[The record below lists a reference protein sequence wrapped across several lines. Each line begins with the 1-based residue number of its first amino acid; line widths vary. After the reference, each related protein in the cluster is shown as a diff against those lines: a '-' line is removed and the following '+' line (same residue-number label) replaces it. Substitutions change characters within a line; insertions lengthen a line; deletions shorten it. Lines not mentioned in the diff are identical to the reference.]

1 MGFMASVL
9 IRTVLIY
16 GFLAL
21 AMKLMG
27 KRQLGELET
36 GELISALLISE
47 IAALPIDNPDIPLS
61 SAIFPTLLII
71 TLEILLSFI
80 KNKSNRLK
88 RAVDGEPTFI
98 IYKGRLRQDV
108 LRENRISIN
117 EVLSE
122 LRVMGVGDIADADY
136 VILEQNGKL
145 SVLQKNRDRMAHALI
160 IDGEVN
166 EATLRSLGYNREWL
180 NKRLA
185 EASRKADE
193 VFLLTVGDDGTINI
207 IKEEK

>member
-1 MGFMASVL
+1 MASVL

-122 LRVMGVGDIADADY
+122 LRVMGVGDISDADY

-145 SVLQKNRDRMAHALI
+145 SVLQKNRDKMAHALI

-166 EATLRSLGYNREWL
+166 EATLKSLGYNREWL

-193 VFLLTVGDDGTINI
+193 VFLLTVDDDGTINI

>member
-1 MGFMASVL
+1 MASVL

-166 EATLRSLGYNREWL
+166 EATLKSLGYNREWL

>member
-1 MGFMASVL
+1 MASVL
-9 IRTVLIY
+9 IRTIIIY
-16 GFLAL
+16 IFLSIAL
-21 AMKLMG
+21 KLMG
-27 KRQLGELET
+27 KRQIGELET

-88 RAVDGEPTFI
+88 RAVDGEPAFI
-98 IYKGRLRQDV
+98 IYKGRLRQEV
-108 LRENRISIN
+108 LRANRISMN

-122 LRVMGVGDIADADY
+122 LRVLGVGDISDADY

-145 SVLQKNRDRMAHALI
+145 SVLKKNQDKMAHALI
-160 IDGEVN
+160 IDGEIN
-166 EATLRSLGYNREWL
+166 EATLKSLGYNHEWL

-185 EASRKADE
+185 EQSCKADE
-193 VFLLTVGDDGTINI
+193 LFLMTVGDDGTINI

>member
-1 MGFMASVL
+1 MASVL
-9 IRTVLIY
+9 IRTIIIY
-16 GFLAL
+16 IFLSFAL
-21 AMKLMG
+21 KLMG
-27 KRQLGELET
+27 KRQIGELET
-36 GELISALLISE
+36 SELISALLISE
-47 IAALPIDNPDIPLS
+47 VAALPIDNPDIPLS

-71 TLEILLSFI
+71 ALEILLSFI
-80 KNKSNRLK
+80 KNKSDRLK
-88 RAVDGEPTFI
+88 RTVDGEPTFI
-98 IYKGRLRQDV
+98 IYKGRLRQEV
-108 LRENRISIN
+108 LRENRISMN

-122 LRVMGVGDIADADY
+122 LRVLGVGDIEDADY

-145 SVLQKNRDRMAHALI
+145 SVLQKNRDKLAHTII

>member
-1 MGFMASVL
+1 MASVL

-80 KNKSNRLK
+80 KNKSSRLK

-98 IYKGRLRQDV
+98 IYKGRLRQNV
-108 LRENRISIN
+108 LRENRISMN

-122 LRVMGVGDIADADY
+122 LRVLGVGDIDDAEY

-145 SVLQKNRDRMAHALI
+145 SVLKKDFDKLAHAII

-166 EATLRSLGYNREWL
+166 EGALKSLGYNRDWL
-180 NKRLA
+180 KKHLDEAHCKKR
-185 EASRKADE
+185 E
-193 VFLLTVGDDGTINI
+193 VFLMTVGDDGKINI

>member
-1 MGFMASVL
+1 MASVL

-80 KNKSNRLK
+80 KNKSSRLK

-108 LRENRISIN
+108 LRENRISLN

>member
-1 MGFMASVL
+1 MASVL

-16 GFLAL
+16 VFLAL

-71 TLEILLSFI
+71 TLEILISFV

-122 LRVMGVGDIADADY
+122 LRVMGVGDISDADY

-145 SVLQKNRDRMAHALI
+145 SVLQKNRDKMAHALI

-166 EATLRSLGYNREWL
+166 EATLKSLGYNRELL

-185 EASRKADE
+185 EQNCKADE
-193 VFLLTVGDDGTINI
+193 LFLFTVGDDGIINI

>member
-1 MGFMASVL
+1 MASVL

-166 EATLRSLGYNREWL
+166 EATLRALGYNREWL

-193 VFLLTVGDDGTINI
+193 VFLLTVNDDGAINI

>member
-1 MGFMASVL
+1 MASVL

-16 GFLAL
+16 GFLTL

-80 KNKSNRLK
+80 KNKSSRLK

-108 LRENRISIN
+108 LRENRISLN

>member
-1 MGFMASVL
+1 MASVL

-98 IYKGRLRQDV
+98 I
-108 LRENRISIN
+108 
-117 EVLSE
+117 
-122 LRVMGVGDIADADY
+122 
-136 VILEQNGKL
+136 
-145 SVLQKNRDRMAHALI
+145 
-160 IDGEVN
+160 
-166 EATLRSLGYNREWL
+166 
-180 NKRLA
+180 
-185 EASRKADE
+185 
-193 VFLLTVGDDGTINI
+193 
-207 IKEEK
+207 

>member
-1 MGFMASVL
+1 MASVL

-185 EASRKADE
+185 EASLKADE

>member
-1 MGFMASVL
+1 MASVL
-9 IRTVLIY
+9 IRTVIIY
-16 GFLAL
+16 IFLSF

-27 KRQLGELET
+27 KRQIGELET
-36 GELISALLISE
+36 SELISALLISE
-47 IAALPIDNPDIPLS
+47 VAALPIDNPDIPLS

-71 TLEILLSFI
+71 AMEILLSFI

-98 IYKGRLRQDV
+98 IYKGRLRQEV
-108 LRENRISIN
+108 LRENRISMN

-122 LRVMGVGDIADADY
+122 LRVLGVGDLSDADY

-145 SVLQKNRDRMAHALI
+145 SVLKKNCDKLAHTII

-166 EATLRSLGYNREWL
+166 ESALKSLGYNSEWL
-180 NKRLA
+180 KKRLK
-185 EASRKADE
+185 EMHCKKE
-193 VFLLTVGDDGTINI
+193 ELFLMTVGDDEKINI
-207 IKEEK
+207 IIKEDK

>member
-1 MGFMASVL
+1 MASVL

-71 TLEILLSFI
+71 TLEILISFV

-122 LRVMGVGDIADADY
+122 LRVMGVGDITDTDY

-145 SVLQKNRDRMAHALI
+145 SVLQKNRDKMAHALI

-166 EATLRSLGYNREWL
+166 QATLKSLGYNLEWL

-185 EASRKADE
+185 EQNCKADE
-193 VFLLTVGDDGTINI
+193 LFLFTVGDDGVINI

>member
-1 MGFMASVL
+1 MASVL

-80 KNKSNRLK
+80 KNKSSRLK

-185 EASRKADE
+185 EANRKADE

>member
-1 MGFMASVL
+1 MASVL

-166 EATLRSLGYNREWL
+166 EGALKTLGYNREWL
-180 NKRLA
+180 KKRLA
-185 EASRKADE
+185 DASRKADE

>member
-1 MGFMASVL
+1 MASVL

-193 VFLLTVGDDGTINI
+193 VFLLTVDDDGTINI

>member
-1 MGFMASVL
+1 MASVL

-145 SVLQKNRDRMAHALI
+145 SVLQKNRDKMAHALI

-166 EATLRSLGYNREWL
+166 EATLKSLGYNREWL

-185 EASRKADE
+185 ERNYRADE
-193 VFLLTVGDDGTINI
+193 VFLLAVGDDGTINI

>member
-1 MGFMASVL
+1 MASVL

>member
-1 MGFMASVL
+1 MASVL

-122 LRVMGVGDIADADY
+122 LRVMGVGDITDADY

-193 VFLLTVGDDGTINI
+193 VFLLTVDDDGTINI

>member
-1 MGFMASVL
+1 MASVL

-145 SVLQKNRDRMAHALI
+145 SVLQKNRDKMAHALI

-180 NKRLA
+180 NKRLT

-193 VFLLTVGDDGTINI
+193 VFLLTVDDDGTINI

>member
-1 MGFMASVL
+1 MASVL

-166 EATLRSLGYNREWL
+166 ESTLKSLGYNREWL

-193 VFLLTVGDDGTINI
+193 IFLLTVGDDGTINI

>member
-1 MGFMASVL
+1 MASVL

-80 KNKSNRLK
+80 KNKSSRLK

-180 NKRLA
+180 NKRL
-185 EASRKADE
+185 DE
-193 VFLLTVGDDGTINI
+193 LHCKKQDLFLMTVGDDGTINI

>member
-1 MGFMASVL
+1 MASVL

-16 GFLAL
+16 IFLAL

-71 TLEILLSFI
+71 TLEILISFV

-122 LRVMGVGDIADADY
+122 LRVMGIGDISDADY

-145 SVLQKNRDRMAHALI
+145 SVLQKNRDKMAHALI

-166 EATLRSLGYNREWL
+166 EATLKSLGYNREWL

-185 EASRKADE
+185 EQNCKADE
-193 VFLLTVGDDGTINI
+193 LFLFTVGDDGIINI

>member
-1 MGFMASVL
+1 MASVL

-166 EATLRSLGYNREWL
+166 ESTLKSLGYNREWL

>member
-1 MGFMASVL
+1 MASVL

-98 IYKGRLRQDV
+98 IYTGRLRQDV

>member
-1 MGFMASVL
+1 MASVL

-16 GFLAL
+16 IFLAL

-71 TLEILLSFI
+71 TLEILISFV

-122 LRVMGVGDIADADY
+122 LRVMGIGDISDADY

-145 SVLQKNRDRMAHALI
+145 SVLQKNRDKMAHALI

-166 EATLRSLGYNREWL
+166 EATLKSLGYNREWL

-185 EASRKADE
+185 EQNCKADE
-193 VFLLTVGDDGTINI
+193 LFLFTVGDDGVINI

>member
-1 MGFMASVL
+1 MASVL

-71 TLEILLSFI
+71 TLEILISFV

-122 LRVMGVGDIADADY
+122 LRVMGVGDLADADY

>member
-1 MGFMASVL
+1 MASVL

-80 KNKSNRLK
+80 KNKSSRLK

-180 NKRLA
+180 KKRL
-185 EASRKADE
+185 DE
-193 VFLLTVGDDGTINI
+193 LHCKKQDLFLMTVGDDGTINI